1 MRGAHRLPCRAYL
14 DQRVFLLDQGSFGKA
29 SSADAHSIYMDD
41 NRYVWVMDRTA
52 SKMVK
57 YDVRLKPDTTS
68 VLKPLLET
76 AGGVESV
83 DSDSSLRVSVA
94 PPHTYG
100 VAGSRRTE
108 RDIG

>member
-1 MRGAHRLPCRAYL
+1 
-14 DQRVFLLDQGSFGKA
+14 
-29 SSADAHSIYMDD
+29 MDD

-76 AGGVESV
+76 AGGG
-83 DSDSSLRVSVA
+83 RK
-94 PPHTYG
+94 
-100 VAGSRRTE
+100 R
-108 RDIG
+108 

>member
-1 MRGAHRLPCRAYL
+1 LMRGAHRLPCRAYP
-14 DQRVFLLDQGSFGKA
+14 DQRVFLDQGSFGKA
-29 SSADAHSIYMDD
+29 GSA
-41 NRYVWVMDRTA
+41 
-52 SKMVK
+52 
-57 YDVRLKPDTTS
+57 
-68 VLKPLLET
+68 E

>member
-1 MRGAHRLPCRAYL
+1 VHTVSRAAPTQTSAYS
-14 DQRVFLLDQGSFGKA
+14 FDQGSFGKA
-29 SSADAHSIYMDD
+29 GSADAHSIYMDD

-100 VAGSRRTE
+100 AAGSRRTE